1 VLLSNGDGTFQ
12 PIVTYDLGNYPA
24 TSMAVAD
31 VNGDGKADVVMTVSL
46 SVSVLLGKGDGT
58 FQPPVAYD
66 PGGCVQ
72 VSPCAN
78 GVAVADVNGNGKL
91 DLVVSNT
98 YSGTVGILL
107 GRGDGTFK
115 TAVTYGAGGS
125 GPGPIS
131 VGDLDGDGKL
141 DIAVANMGDTPGTVG
156 VLLGNGN
163 GTFRQAVS
171 YVSGGWQVSGLA
183 VADVNGDGK
192 PDVLV
197 SNCAQGDTCNGVNE
211 GLVGVLLGN
220 GDGSFQQVVT
230 YDSGG
235 NGALSVALADVNGDG
250 KPDLLAGNRC
260 AGSCLETLIGGLDV
274 LLGNGDGTF
283 QVAETY
289 SSGNAQP
296 ASIAVADLNGDGQ
309 PDVVAAN
316 INYFKGGTVG
326 VLLHA
331 GITPTATALTSSS
344 NPAEP
349 GQTVTYT
356 AAVTSQSGNTV
367 TGTVAF
373 WDGDKT
379 IATVELINNQATY
392 STAYKSVSTH
402 PMTATYSGNS
412 DNAASMSTV
421 LTEKIKRPPFPTTT
435 AVATSGSPSFIGQS
449 VTFTGTV
456 TCGTRAIPDGELLT
470 FYDGTT
476 TLGSVALAGG
486 TAAFTTSVLSVK
498 THIIKATYVG
508 DANFKPSSGTVTQV
522 VNKYTTTTSLRSSL
536 NPSQFGQVVT
546 FTAHVTSS
554 GPALTGRVRFF
565 DGTTGIGW
573 ATLNGSGVGRLTKS
587 TLTVGTHPIT
597 VQYLGDAASAK
608 STSPVRN
615 QVVQ

>member
-1 VLLSNGDGTFQ
+1 
-12 PIVTYDLGNYPA
+12 
-24 TSMAVAD
+24 
-31 VNGDGKADVVMTVSL
+31 
-46 SVSVLLGKGDGT
+46 
-58 FQPPVAYD
+58 
-66 PGGCVQ
+66 
-72 VSPCAN
+72 
-78 GVAVADVNGNGKL
+78 
-91 DLVVSNT
+91 
-98 YSGTVGILL
+98 
-107 GRGDGTFK
+107 
-115 TAVTYGAGGS
+115 
-125 GPGPIS
+125 
-131 VGDLDGDGKL
+131 
-141 DIAVANMGDTPGTVG
+141 
-156 VLLGNGN
+156 
-163 GTFRQAVS
+163 
-171 YVSGGWQVSGLA
+171 
-183 VADVNGDGK
+183 
-192 PDVLV
+192 
-197 SNCAQGDTCNGVNE
+197 
-211 GLVGVLLGN
+211 
-220 GDGSFQQVVT
+220 
-230 YDSGG
+230 
-235 NGALSVALADVNGDG
+235 
-250 KPDLLAGNRC
+250 
-260 AGSCLETLIGGLDV
+260 
-274 LLGNGDGTF
+274 
-283 QVAETY
+283 
-289 SSGNAQP
+289 
-296 ASIAVADLNGDGQ
+296 
-309 PDVVAAN
+309 
-316 INYFKGGTVG
+316 
-326 VLLHA
+326 
-331 GITPTATALTSSS
+331 
-344 NPAEP
+344 
-349 GQTVTYT
+349 
-356 AAVTSQSGNTV
+356 
-367 TGTVAF
+367 
-373 WDGDKT
+373 
-379 IATVELINNQATY
+379 
-392 STAYKSVSTH
+392 
-402 PMTATYSGNS
+402 MTATYSGNS